1 MKKKKLSAFVGL
13 MLLAVLCSCGK
24 NTAYLDPENYGEDFH
39 KRNEVLFFNESC
51 EHSLVYVSAAGLSDT
66 VDTNCYHAV
75 KCNRGNCGYEAQ
87 LAPHVLDVTDLEA
100 REKPQYMEN
109 GYLYHCVKTY
119 CKLCGSRVI
128 LYVYCP
134 AQDKDC
140 TANGEKNQCLADC
153 DWRELLCDTP
163 YGIS

>member
-1 MKKKKLSAFVGL
+1 MKKKKLLAFVGL

-24 NTAYLDPENYGEDFH
+24 NTAYLDPENYGEDFR

-87 LAPHVLDVTDLEA
+87 LAPMCWMPPILQPGKSRSTWKTDI
-100 REKPQYMEN
+100 
-109 GYLYHCVKTY
+109 CITV
-119 CKLCGSRVI
+119 
-128 LYVYCP
+128 
-134 AQDKDC
+134 
-140 TANGEKNQCLADC
+140 
-153 DWRELLCDTP
+153 
-163 YGIS
+163 